1 MLTKIVTAIYR
12 CKFSDL
18 VPNLLIILKLIELI
32 SKLNVY
38 VKITIAQGSYMVA
51 KVIAYTI

>member
-1 MLTKIVTAIYR
+1 MFTKIVTAIYR

-18 VPNLLIILKLIELI
+18 VPNLLIILKLVELI